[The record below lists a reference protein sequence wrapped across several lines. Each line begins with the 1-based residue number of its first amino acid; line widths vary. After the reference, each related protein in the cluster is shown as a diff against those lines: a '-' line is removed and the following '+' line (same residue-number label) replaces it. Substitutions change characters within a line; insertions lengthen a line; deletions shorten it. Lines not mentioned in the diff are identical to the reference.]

1 MQVVQIACLVSWQA
15 RQYVLQV
22 SVRIMPVHAR
32 RLDQAHDSRRS
43 FTTAQRTGEQPVGA
57 TVDRQSTIIKLRA
70 AHPPRAGAARR
81 FALPIEPVLNAGWPS
96 LLGQKILSCRYS
108 GRWSENLALE
118 LAAADTFG
126 ALRLG
131 ASSPQHQ
138 VAANCLNLRLNP
150 GVVPV
155 TRLNARLKAAWDV

>member
-1 MQVVQIACLVSWQA
+1 MQVVQIACLVSWQP

-57 TVDRQSTIIKLRA
+57 TVDRHSTIIKLRA

-81 FALPIEPVLNAGWPS
+81 FALPIEPGLNAGWPS
-96 LLGQKILSCRYS
+96 LLGQRSFLAGTAADGRRTW
-108 GRWSENLALE
+108 RWSWQPQTHSLLSGSAPIPLSFRWQP
-118 LAAADTFG
+118 T
-126 ALRLG
+126 
-131 ASSPQHQ
+131 ASTCDSTQ
-138 VAANCLNLRLNP
+138 
-150 GVVPV
+150 
-155 TRLNARLKAAWDV
+155 AWYP